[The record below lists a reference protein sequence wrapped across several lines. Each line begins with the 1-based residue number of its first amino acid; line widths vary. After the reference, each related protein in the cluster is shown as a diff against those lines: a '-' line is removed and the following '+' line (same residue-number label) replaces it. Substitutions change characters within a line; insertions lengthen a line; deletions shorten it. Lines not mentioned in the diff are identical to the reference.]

1 MSSTDD
7 LFEAI
12 KAGDVAKTRE
22 LLSAD
27 TSLAGARDANG
38 LSAVLLAVYYGRK
51 EILIVILSKEPDL
64 DLFESCAVG
73 RLDLVKRFLAEA
85 PERVNEFAG
94 DGFTPLGLAAFFGHE
109 QVAEELLT
117 TGADVNLSSNNAQRV
132 APLHSAI
139 AGQHFGIAEKLLSY
153 GANVNARQESDFT
166 PLHQA
171 AHHGHRELVQLLLSQ
186 GADRN
191 AQMKNGRTALDLA
204 LQAGHTHLSALL

>member
-12 KAGDVAKTRE
+12 KSGDVAKTRE

-27 TSLAGARDANG
+27 PSLAGARDANG
-38 LSAVLLAVYYGRK
+38 LSAVLLAVYYGRE
-51 EILIVILSKEPDL
+51 EILINILAKEPDL

-73 RLDLVKRFLAEA
+73 RLDLVKRFLVEA

-94 DGFTPLGLAAFFGHE
+94 DGFTSLGLAAFFGHE
-109 QVAEELLT
+109 PVVEELLAA
-117 TGADVNLSSNNAQRV
+117 GADVNLSSNNAQRV

-139 AGQHFGIAEKLLSY
+139 AGQHFGITEKLLSH

-171 AHHGHRELVQLLLSQ
+171 AHNGHRELVQLLLSR

-191 AQMKNGRTALDLA
+191 AQMKGGPTALDLA
-204 LQAGHTHLSALL
+204 LQAGHTHLGELL